1 MSNGP
6 RRPVR
11 GPVFPLL
18 MLAAVGWACAT
29 SDAVEPEPSGTAGNN
44 GTAGTGD
51 TGAGGSVGT
60 AGNGGTSGAAG
71 AASTAGTTGSAGVT
85 GSAGTTGTAGSS
97 AGRGGTTGSAG
108 SAGTTGAAGSS
119 AGRGGTTGA
128 AGSSAGRGGTTGA
141 AGSSAGRG
149 GTTGAAGSSAGRG
162 GTTGTAGTTGSGGGA
177 SSTLCTWPTAA
188 GSQSVSATINV
199 SGTYDGGMK
208 RFMGSG
214 TLGGSGQNEGQGPL
228 FQIANGGTLTNVIL
242 GNPAADGV
250 HCSGSCTLRN
260 VWWEDV
266 GEDAATLQGSSSSQ
280 TMTIDTGGAKGATD
294 KVFQHN
300 GPGTMIIRNFCAQD
314 FGKMYRSCG
323 NCSSQYAR
331 HVEMDNVMIIPAL
344 GPLAGVN
351 TNYNDTAKFTRITVR
366 GHTNSVRHLRPLH
379 RQQHGRGAGPTGDG
393 ADGTNCMYSASD
405 ITWMP

>member
-1 MSNGP
+1 MTNGP
-6 RRPVR
+6 RRPMR

-18 MLAAVGWACAT
+18 MLAAAGWACAT
-29 SDAVEPEPSGTAGNN
+29 SDAVGPDPT

-51 TGAGGSVGT
+51 TGAAGNTGSGGTTGDAGSNGT
-60 AGNGGTSGAAG
+60 AGTTGAAG
-71 AASTAGTTGSAGVT
+71 ATSTAGTTGSAGVT
-85 GSAGTTGTAGSS
+85 GGAGRGGTTGSAGATGAAGSS

-108 SAGTTGAAGSS
+108 ATGAG
-119 AGRGGTTGA
+119 
-128 AGSSAGRGGTTGA
+128 
-141 AGSSAGRG
+141 GSSAGRG

-162 GTTGTAGTTGSGGGA
+162 GTTGTGGNTGSGGGA

-208 RFMGSG
+208 RFTGAG
-214 TLGGSGQNEGQGPL
+214 ALGGSGQNEGQGPI
-228 FQIANGGTLTNVIL
+228 FQISNGGTLTNVIL
-242 GNPAADGV
+242 GNPAADGI

-294 KVFQHN
+294 KIFQHN
-300 GPGTMIIRNFCAQD
+300 GPGTMIIKNFCAQD

-323 NCSSQYAR
+323 NCNSQYAR
-331 HVEMDNVMIIPAL
+331 HVEMDNVMIIPRA
-344 GPLAGVN
+344 GPLAGIN

-366 GHTNSVRHLRPLH
+366 GSTNSIRICERYTGNSTGAEPVR
-379 RQQHGRGAGPTGDG
+379 TGDG
-393 ADGTNCMYSASD
+393 PDGTYCMYSASD